1 MVPVLRSCPPG
12 DPGGQFGLS
21 PEHEGL
27 GQGPTADGWLPLLGP
42 AELARA
48 AALAPGARA
57 IFVAGRM
64 ALRTFAAELLDVP
77 ASDLTT
83 NFSCPR
89 CGSGPGLSH
98 GRPGYTLGGKPVPLA
113 LSLSRS
119 SGWIL
124 LGAVV
129 EPPAGVTIG
138 VDLEDP
144 ARLDFDGFDA
154 VALTPAER
162 AEIAGLSGPALL
174 CERARLWAR
183 KEAWLKMT
191 GRGLTTAPDTL
202 DVLHRTELRDL
213 APGEAG
219 LPRDLRAAIALS
231 AAGFSAQA
239 VSERAGAEGLFRGAT
254 GAAAPRYPARWPG
267 PRRE

>member
-1 MVPVLRSCPPG
+1 MLKLDVDELAAGTFAQCSTA
-12 DPGGQFGLS
+12 GGRF
-21 PEHEGL
+21 
-27 GQGPTADGWLPLLGP
+27 PLLGP
-42 AELARA
+42 AELQRA
-48 AALAPGARA
+48 AALAPGPRA
-57 IFVAGRM
+57 SFVAGRL
-64 ALRTFAAELLDVP
+64 ALRRFAAELLDVP

-98 GRPGYTLGGKPVPLA
+98 GRPGYAFRGEPVPLA

-162 AEIAGLSGPALL
+162 AALAGLSGPALL
-174 CERARLWAR
+174 NERARLWAR

-202 DVLHRTELRDL
+202 DVLQRAEIRDL
-213 APGEAG
+213 GAGEAG
-219 LPRDLRAAIALS
+219 LPLDLRAAVALS
-231 AAGFSAQA
+231 APS
-239 VSERAGAEGLFRGAT
+239 
-254 GAAAPRYPARWPG
+254 
-267 PRRE
+267 

>member
-1 MVPVLRSCPPG
+1 M
-12 DPGGQFGLS
+12 
-21 PEHEGL
+21 
-27 GQGPTADGWLPLLGP
+27 
-42 AELARA
+42 
-48 AALAPGARA
+48 
-57 IFVAGRM
+57 AGRL

-89 CGSGPGLSH
+89 CGTGPDLSH
-98 GRPGYTLGGKPVPLA
+98 GRPGYAFRGEPVPLA

-129 EPPAGVTIG
+129 EPPAGATIG

-162 AEIAGLSGPALL
+162 AALAGLSGPALL
-174 CERARLWAR
+174 NERARLWAR

-191 GRGLTTAPDTL
+191 GRGLTIAPDTL
-202 DVLHRTELRDL
+202 DVLHGAELRDL

-219 LPRDLRAAIALS
+219 LPLHLRAAVALS
-231 AAGFSAQA
+231 AAVLS
-239 VSERAGAEGLFRGAT
+239 
-254 GAAAPRYPARWPG
+254 
-267 PRRE
+267 

>member
-1 MVPVLRSCPPG
+1 LLKLDVDVLAAGTFAQC
-12 DPGGQFGLS
+12 
-21 PEHEGL
+21 
-27 GQGPTADGWLPLLGP
+27 PTAGGRLPLLGP
-42 AELARA
+42 AELQRA
-48 AALAPGARA
+48 AALAPGPRA
-57 IFVAGRM
+57 SFVAGRL
-64 ALRTFAAELLDVP
+64 ALRRFAAELLDVP

-98 GRPGYTLGGKPVPLA
+98 GRPGYAFRGEPAPLA

-162 AEIAGLSGPALL
+162 AALAGLSGPALL
-174 CERARLWAR
+174 NERARLWAR

-202 DVLHRTELRDL
+202 DVLQRAEIRDL
-213 APGEAG
+213 AAGEAG
-219 LPRDLRAAIALS
+219 LPLDLRAAVALS
-231 AAGFSAQA
+231 APS
-239 VSERAGAEGLFRGAT
+239 
-254 GAAAPRYPARWPG
+254 
-267 PRRE
+267 

>member
-1 MVPVLRSCPPG
+1 
-12 DPGGQFGLS
+12 
-21 PEHEGL
+21 
-27 GQGPTADGWLPLLGP
+27 
-42 AELARA
+42 
-48 AALAPGARA
+48 
-57 IFVAGRM
+57 VAGRL
-64 ALRTFAAELLDVP
+64 ALRRFAAELLDVP

-89 CGSGPGLSH
+89 CGTGPGLSH
-98 GRPGYTLGGKPVPLA
+98 GRPGYAFRGEPAPLA

-144 ARLDFDGFDA
+144 DRLDFDGFDA

-162 AEIAGLSGPALL
+162 ASLAGLSRPALL
-174 CERARLWAR
+174 YERARLWAR

-202 DVLHRTELRDL
+202 DVLHCAELRDL
-213 APGEAG
+213 APGEAC
-219 LPRDLRAAIALS
+219 LPLDLRAAVALS
-231 AAGFSAQA
+231 VAS
-239 VSERAGAEGLFRGAT
+239 
-254 GAAAPRYPARWPG
+254 
-267 PRRE
+267 